1 MKIQNTESLWR
12 KKSKSQSAGGSGQC
26 ILPPISSICHSFRQ
40 PRKGENKEGVATIQ
54 ITVGSTGRYYEVGRR
69 GAIKTEEALRKL
81 LVKDIADGYFGQS
94 VIPNAPSIIDQA
106 VKVYRKLTEEDNE

>member
-12 KKSKSQSAGGSGQC
+12 KKSKSQSAGGSCQC
-26 ILPPISSICHSFRQ
+26 ILPPISSICHSF
-40 PRKGENKEGVATIQ
+40 Q